1 MSLLCDIYYTC
12 MQPASIFLRGPHI
25 KEVHHI
31 FSVYLCVAH
40 VTDLIYSDHAW
51 GSVWPAINNFLVIG
65 CLYRTRSISSHSV
78 HCWPVSEWSTTE
90 GQFGLCFLCNSGF
103 LKLQQ
108 KKLDDFLNKGFKDI
122 LYLWMHH
129 LVHTVCGDWLII
141 KCTLRF
147 LSWFHQDLHLF
158 IWNSW
163 VIFLCW
169 IGDLT
174 LSFLFCCILF
184 LDKVDTVTSDWFSWP
199 VFFPSHDYITLI
211 T

>member
-51 GSVWPAINNFLVIG
+51 GSVWPAINNFLAVCIGLDQFHHILSTADQSLNGQQFCVIVAFYN
-65 CLYRTRSISSHSV
+65 LSR
-78 HCWPVSEWSTTE
+78 
-90 GQFGLCFLCNSGF
+90 
-103 LKLQQ
+103 

-158 IWNSW
+158 IWTQGTL
-163 VIFLCW
+163 FLCW

-174 LSFLFCCILF
+174 LSF
-184 LDKVDTVTSDWFSWP
+184 
-199 VFFPSHDYITLI
+199 
-211 T
+211 

>member
-1 MSLLCDIYYTC
+1 MICMSLLCDIYYTC

-51 GSVWPAINNFLVIG
+51 GSVWPAINKFLVIG
-65 CLYRTRSISSHSV
+65 CLYRTR
-78 HCWPVSEWSTTE
+78 WPVSYWS
-90 GQFGLCFLCNSGF
+90 
-103 LKLQQ
+103 QQ
-108 KKLDDFLNKGFKDI
+108 RDSLAFVFCVIVAFYNLSQEKLDDFLNKGFKDI

-158 IWNSW
+158 IWTQ
-163 VIFLCW
+163 
-169 IGDLT
+169 GT
-174 LSFLFCCILF
+174 LE
-184 LDKVDTVTSDWFSWP
+184 
-199 VFFPSHDYITLI
+199 
-211 T
+211 

>member
-1 MSLLCDIYYTC
+1 MAVCIGLD
-12 MQPASIFLRGPHI
+12 QF
-25 KEVHHI
+25 HHI
-31 FSVYLCVAH
+31 LSTADQSLNGQQQRDSLAFVFCVIVAFYN
-40 VTDLIYSDHAW
+40 LS
-51 GSVWPAINNFLVIG
+51 
-65 CLYRTRSISSHSV
+65 R
-78 HCWPVSEWSTTE
+78 
-90 GQFGLCFLCNSGF
+90 
-103 LKLQQ
+103 

-141 KCTLRF
+141 KCALRF
-147 LSWFHQDLHLF
+147 LSWFHQDLHLL
-158 IWNSW
+158 IWTQGTL
-163 VIFLCW
+163 FLCW